1 MKNFLSL
8 VAAGIIGGA
17 SVLGIS
23 HMMEQEPIPAH
34 YNQSPSARLV
44 ADRPAAV
51 GQPFDFVKASE
62 QATEVVVHI
71 VAEESIASARKRA
84 EERRRTRRSPF
95 DDFFG
100 GDIFGQDFFGQEFFR
115 GNGPKNGSGSGV
127 IFTRDGYIVTNNHV
141 VGFADNIL
149 VTLEDGRE
157 VKATKIGTDP
167 STDLAVI
174 KIDVDGNLP
183 TLDFANSDDVQVGEW
198 VLAVGNPFNYLTS
211 TVTAGIISAKGRD
224 LDIISEDKSIEEF
237 LQTDAVVNP
246 GNSGGALVDTEGKL
260 LGINTAIATPTG
272 VYAGYSFAIPSNLV
286 KRIVFDIIENGDIE
300 RVNLGVQGYDVDES
314 VQDDFDLN
322 VSKGFYVDTIDRGSA
337 AQFSGMLPGDVILAI
352 DDKEVGTFEE
362 IIELMKYNKVGDTV
376 NIKVNRL
383 GKTKDLKVQLR
394 KGFKRT

>member
-1 MKNFLSL
+1 
-8 VAAGIIGGA
+8 
-17 SVLGIS
+17 
-23 HMMEQEPIPAH
+23 MMEAEPIPLH

-44 ADRPAAV
+44 SNAPAVAN
-51 GQPFDFVKASE
+51 QPFDFVKASE
-62 QATEVVVHI
+62 RATEVVVHI

-100 GDIFGQDFFGQEFFR
+100 GDIFGQDFFGQDFFR

-157 VKATKIGTDP
+157 VNATKIGTDP

-246 GNSGGALVDTEGKL
+246 GNSGGALVNTDGKL

-300 RVNLGVQGYDVDES
+300 RVNLGVQGYDVDQS

-352 DDKEVGTFEE
+352 DDKDVGSFEE
-362 IIELMKYNKVGDTV
+362 IIGDHLRDIYIYKEKLVFRFVLMTPAPFGAGVFCF
-376 NIKVNRL
+376 
-383 GKTKDLKVQLR
+383 
-394 KGFKRT
+394 GFPHNFS